1 MVKSQDIVVLVK
13 LISIEKMIIKFNDL
27 YQDEYNFYYL
37 NDRSYDSQKFFD
49 YQSISLLLSMRGLAE
64 SINISKSETAECIK
78 RLYKIGLLT
87 FKNQKNGERIELS
100 NLNWEVN
107 KRSFFK
113 LIVNSFEFFFK
124 TEPKAIDIG
133 IPTVFSN
140 ELLKSHLAYS
150 SPLPFIWPI
159 ASYKAISG
167 IAVDPLHKSVPQA
180 SMNDQYLYE
189 IFSLIDVFRIGSP
202 REKKIAQNLLE
213 EEFYL

>member
-1 MVKSQDIVVLVK
+1 MIKSQDIVVLVK

-27 YQDEYNFYYL
+27 YEDEYNFYYL
-37 NDRSYDSQKFFD
+37 NDSLYDTQKFFD
-49 YQSISLLLSMRGLAE
+49 FQSISLLLSMRGLAE

-159 ASYKAISG
+159 ANYRSISG
-167 IAVDPLHKSVPQA
+167 LAV
-180 SMNDQYLYE
+180 
-189 IFSLIDVFRIGSP
+189 
-202 REKKIAQNLLE
+202 KKKQKTE
-213 EEFYL
+213 C

>member
-1 MVKSQDIVVLVK
+1 MIKSQDIVVLVK

-27 YQDEYNFYYL
+27 YDDEYNFYYL
-37 NDRSYDSQKFFD
+37 NDSLYDTQKFFD
-49 YQSISLLLSMRGLAE
+49 FQSISLLLSMRGLAE

-78 RLYKIGLLT
+78 RLYKIGLLN
-87 FKNQKNGERIELS
+87 FKNQRNGERIELS

-107 KRSFFK
+107 KRSFK
-113 LIVNSFEFFFK
+113 LIVHSFEFFFK

-150 SPLPFIWPI
+150 SPLPFIWPM
-159 ASYKAISG
+159 ASYRAISG

-180 SMNDQYLYE
+180 SMNDKYLYE

-202 REKKIAQNLLE
+202 REKKIAQDLLE
-213 EEFYL
+213 EDFYL